1 MTPKSELARRLVPDG
16 SGTRLFG
23 MISRRDFLA
32 SSGAALAWAGIP
44 GVRPVR
50 QDAALVL
57 RNATIYDGTGAEPV
71 TGDVSVEDGRIGTVG
86 RRAGRGTEE
95 IDLRGL
101 VLAPGFVDVHS
112 HGDGSLEEDWRA
124 ESVIRQGIT
133 TIVAGQDGGSRD
145 VAAWLRQVGVL
156 RPAVNVATMIG
167 FGAVRG
173 QVIGNADRPATPDEL
188 RRMVSLVESAL
199 AIGACGGSSGL
210 EYTPGGFAS
219 RDELV
224 ALAGPLRRRRLP
236 YSTHMRNE
244 DDRLMDAIAAA
255 LSVAETAGCPL
266 QVAHLKAQGPRNWAR
281 MADALRMLEQAKQ
294 RGVDA
299 AFDIYPYEAYQTGL
313 SNLFP
318 LWSRDGGT
326 GAFLARIEAPSTAD
340 RIRAETLAK
349 VELIGGW
356 DNVLISGVRSAEDQQ
371 VPGQRIGALAA
382 ALGRDPYRVTVDLL
396 RRNDGQVGMVGFAM
410 SEENIEA
417 GLRHPLSMVCSDGS
431 AVAVDG
437 PARRG
442 HPHPR
447 SLGTFPRVLG
457 RYVRE
462 RKALSLGEAI
472 HKMTGRPAE
481 RLQIRDRGRI
491 VPGLWADLVAFDP
504 GTVADHATYAE
515 PFQYPSGIVLV
526 VVNGAVVLREGERTP
541 ARPGMAVRP
550 S

>member
-1 MTPKSELARRLVPDG
+1 MT
-16 SGTRLFG
+16 
-23 MISRRDFLA
+23 SRRDFLA
-32 SSGAALAWAGIP
+32 SAAAITWAGIP
-44 GVRPVR
+44 GFRPGR
-50 QDAALVL
+50 ADAELVL

-71 TGDVSVEDGRIGTVG
+71 VGDVSIEGGRIGTVG
-86 RRAGRGTEE
+86 RRAGRGAEE
-95 IDLRGL
+95 INLRGL
-101 VLAPGFVDVHS
+101 ALAPGFVDVHS
-112 HGDGSLEEDWRA
+112 HGDGSLEDDWRA

-145 VAAWLRQVGVL
+145 VAGWLARLGAL

-167 FGAVRG
+167 FGTVRG
-173 QVIGNADRPATPDEL
+173 QVVGDADRPATPDEL
-188 RRMVSLVESAL
+188 RRMVTLVESAL
-199 AIGACGGSSGL
+199 AVGACGGSSGL

-244 DDRLMDAIAAA
+244 DDRLIESIAEA
-255 LSVAETAGCPL
+255 LAVAETAGCPL
-266 QVAHLKAQGPRNWAR
+266 QVAHLKAQGPRNWPR
-281 MADALRMLEQAKQ
+281 MAEALRTLDQANK

-326 GAFLARIEAPSTAD
+326 EAFLARIGAPATAD

-356 DNVLISGVRSAEDQQ
+356 DHVLISGVRAAEDAG

-382 ALGRDPYRVTVDLL
+382 ERGQDPYRVTVDLL
-396 RRNDGQVGMVGFAM
+396 RRNGGQVGMVGFAM

-431 AVAVDG
+431 AVATDG

-462 RKALSLGEAI
+462 RKALSLAEAI
-472 HKMTGRPAE
+472 HKMTARPAE
-481 RLQIRDRGRI
+481 RLRFTDRGRI
-491 VPGLWADLVAFDP
+491 APGLWADLVAFDP
-504 GTVADHATYAE
+504 STVADRATYE
-515 PFQYPSGIVLV
+515 HPFQYPDGIALV
-526 VVNGAVVLREGERTP
+526 VVNGAVVLRDGQRTD
-541 ARPGMAVRP
+541 ARPGKAVRP
-550 S
+550 A

>member
-1 MTPKSELARRLVPDG
+1 MPDG
-16 SGTRLFG
+16 AGTRLFG
-23 MISRRDFLA
+23 MTSRRDFLA
-32 SSGAALAWAGIP
+32 ASAAALTVAGTP
-44 GVRPVR
+44 GLRPGR
-50 QDAALVL
+50 RDADLVL
-57 RNATIYDGTGAEPV
+57 RNATICDGTGAALV
-71 TGDVSVEDGRIGTVG
+71 VGDVSVEGGRIGTVG
-86 RRAGRGTEE
+86 RRAGPGAEE

-101 VLAPGFVDVHS
+101 VLAPGFIDIHS
-112 HGDGSLEEDWRA
+112 HGDGSLEDDWRA

-145 VAAWLRQVGVL
+145 VAAWLGRVGVL
-156 RPAVNVATMIG
+156 KPAVNVATMIG

-173 QVIGNADRPATPDEL
+173 QVVGNADRPATPDEL

-244 DDRLMDAIAAA
+244 DDRLLEAIAEA

-266 QVAHLKAQGPRNWAR
+266 QVSHLKAQGPRNWPR
-281 MADALRMLEQAKQ
+281 MADALRALDQAKK

-326 GAFLARIEAPSTAD
+326 EAFLARIDAPATAD

-356 DNVLISGVRSAEDQQ
+356 DNVLISGVRSGEDAR
-371 VPGQRIGALAA
+371 VPGRRIGELAA

-396 RRNDGQVGMVGFAM
+396 RRSEGQVGMVGFAM
-410 SEENIEA
+410 SEENVEA
-417 GLRHPLSMVCSDGS
+417 GLRHPLSMICSDGS

-462 RKALSLGEAI
+462 RRTLPLGEAI

-481 RLQIRDRGRI
+481 RLQVKDRGRI
-491 VPGLWADLVAFDP
+491 APGLWADLVAFDP
-504 GTVADHATYAE
+504 GTITDRATYAE
-515 PFQYPSGIVLV
+515 PFQYPSGIALV
-526 VVNGAVVLREGERTP
+526 VVNGAVVLRDGERTT